1 MTKLPSLG
9 ADARGGKAA
18 FRALVVCTCLS
29 ALLMTAYSQEGPNG
43 PVHALRAG
51 VQWAVSPLQN
61 LGSSLAKPFDTLR
74 TNLVN
79 ASADEETLT
88 ELRDR
93 NAYLLSQLGELQQY
107 KEENESLRAMLGL
120 ASSFGASGVAAQV
133 ITGPQDT
140 WTQTIVINRGSN
152 DGVGLDM
159 PVTDGASL
167 VGQVCAVSPT
177 TATVRLINDPMFS
190 MSVSVGESGAAGI
203 LSGSVDSTVRVD
215 YVSSDDAVSVGD
227 VVRAS
232 GRSDVY
238 PKGLAVGTVAS
249 VVSEPSSLFQDIVV
263 KPLTQAA
270 NASEVFVITAYGAQA
285 DAVSTDQDPESG
297 QSAGDAQ

>member
-1 MTKLPSLG
+1 MGYLKIHCHQCGGTWDVYSRDNWK
-9 ADARGGKAA
+9 ADTARQCPHC
-18 FRALVVCTCLS
+18 FMS
-29 ALLMTAYSQEGPNG
+29 I
-43 PVHALRAG
+43 
-51 VQWAVSPLQN
+51 
-61 LGSSLAKPFDTLR
+61 D
-74 TNLVN
+74 
-79 ASADEETLT
+79 
-88 ELRDR
+88 
-93 NAYLLSQLGELQQY
+93 
-107 KEENESLRAMLGL
+107 
-120 ASSFGASGVAAQV
+120 AQ
-133 ITGPQDT
+133 T
-140 WTQTIVINRGSN
+140 WTKQIIPAFASMDDANRDPAKFTVYGSN

-270 NASEVFVITAYGAQA
+270 NASEVFVITAYGAQV
-285 DAVSTDQDPESG
+285 DAVSTDQDLESG

>member
-1 MTKLPSLG
+1 M
-9 ADARGGKAA
+9 
-18 FRALVVCTCLS
+18 
-29 ALLMTAYSQEGPNG
+29 
-43 PVHALRAG
+43 LRAG

-61 LGSSLAKPFDTLR
+61 LGSSLAKPIDTLR

-177 TATVRLINDPMFS
+177 TATVRLINGPMFS

-238 PKGLAVGTVAS
+238 PKGLAVGTVVS

-270 NASEVFVITAYGAQA
+270 NASEVFVITAYGAQV
-285 DAVSTDQDPESG
+285 DAVSTDQDLESG